1 MRKKTPINWKQLAL
15 KHSAGY
21 LQYKHKCEELEK
33 RLNSLKGL
41 TQDIQ
46 TENNY
51 LKTQNK
57 VMNDELMFYYEEERR
72 LDEIEDEIDNDKFD
86 DDDKDDENWL

>member
-21 LQYKHKCEELEK
+21 LHYKHKCEELEK
-33 RLNSLKGL
+33 ILNSLKDL
-41 TQDIQ
+41 TQDFQ

-51 LKTQNK
+51 LKTQNEA
-57 VMNDELMFYYEEERR
+57 MRDELLFYEEEERR
-72 LDEIEDEIDNDKFD
+72 LDEIEDEIDDDKFD
-86 DDDKDDENWL
+86 DEEDEENWL